1 MHLDVYVSTGEG
13 KTKLCDQRTTVF
25 KRQLQNVYNLKL
37 QKARTFFAEA
47 CKRFPSLPFSM
58 RAFEDQIGAKVGV
71 KECID
76 HELLQDFPVLV
87 EKDGEFVAHFKST
100 VAVAPSKTI
109 ILGGAL
115 DLDTAKLADAS
126 NSVKDEALKAL
137 IARDLWQVEKAK
149 KK

>member
-1 MHLDVYVSTGEG
+1 M
-13 KTKLCDQRTTVF
+13 
-25 KRQLQNVYNLKL
+25 
-37 QKARTFFAEA
+37 
-47 CKRFPSLPFSM
+47 
-58 RAFEDQIGAKVGV
+58 
-71 KECID
+71 
-76 HELLQDFPVLV
+76 LQDFPVLV